1 MLILAILSV
10 ASWLI
15 DFIFGIIFGLLPIAD
30 VPESVTDY
38 STKFFDILGRG
49 VDMFGFLIGPIG
61 KILLSIVIS
70 LEAFHTVYK
79 IIWFVIRK
87 VKFSE

>member
-1 MLILAILSV
+1 MLILAMLSV
-10 ASWLI
+10 AAWLI
-15 DFIFGIIFGLLPIAD
+15 DFIFGIIFGLLPIAEIPD
-30 VPESVTDY
+30 SITNYVTG
-38 STKFFDILGRG
+38 FFNILGKG
-49 VDMFGFLIGPIG
+49 VDLFGFLIGPVG